1 MENRKFY
8 YSSGDADFMKN
19 VPVERRYRPLT
30 VPTLSAPRGLGL
42 THKPGHRTWTNPT
55 YNRSNKNA

>member
-1 MENRKFY
+1 MENSKFFHA
-8 YSSGDADFMKN
+8 SGDAN
-19 VPVERRYRPLT
+19 VIKSDRRWRPLT

-55 YNRSNKNA
+55 YNRSIKP

>member
-1 MENRKFY
+1 MENSKFFY
-8 YSSGDADFMKN
+8 ASGDAN
-19 VPVERRYRPLT
+19 VIKSDRRWRPLT

>member
-8 YSSGDADFMKN
+8 YSSGDAN
-19 VPVERRYRPLT
+19 VIKSDRRWRPLT